1 MKESDFRLLESVLA
15 AKTWKNSRIFSS
27 IALKKL
33 MNIRFTIS
41 KVSRNDHLKLSQ
53 SRNVSLTPEL
63 FPGNKSNTT
72 RLPLVFAKIFSIPPP
87 YEQIPVIVGLVV
99 FPRTATSQ
107 GENHHA
113 NWAARNGSTKED
125 IYRKEEK
132 LKELFVPRTS
142 RRKKSERSENPFWND
157 NGWSI
162 PIVTELGNYRS
173 APANNAANCQSPRVQ
188 RSMISRRSLK
198 VAGFEECETVKKFCT
213 CETPVSSNS
222 SIRCKGFS

>member
-113 NWAARNGSTKED
+113 NWAARNGSTKEED
-125 IYRKEEK
+125 IYIYIERKRNWKSCSCQE
-132 LKELFVPRTS
+132 
-142 RRKKSERSENPFWND
+142 RRGERKARGARIRFETIMA
-157 NGWSI
+157 G
-162 PIVTELGNYRS
+162 LYRS
-173 APANNAANCQSPRVQ
+173 L
-188 RSMISRRSLK
+188 RSL
-198 VAGFEECETVKKFCT
+198 VIIVLRRLTMLPTVKVRECNAQWL
-213 CETPVSSNS
+213 VDA
-222 SIRCKGFS
+222 R

>member
-15 AKTWKNSRIFSS
+15 AKTWQNSRIFSS

-41 KVSRNDHLKLSQ
+41 KVSRNDQLKLSQ

-63 FPGNKSNTT
+63 FPGNKSNTA

-99 FPRTATSQ
+99 FPRTVTSQ

-113 NWAARNGSTKED
+113 NWQLETVQPNKRRRYIY

-157 NGWSI
+157 NGWPI

-173 APANNAANCQSPRVQ
+173 APTNNAGNCQSR
-188 RSMISRRSLK
+188 
-198 VAGFEECETVKKFCT
+198 ECSAQWLVDA
-213 CETPVSSNS
+213 
-222 SIRCKGFS
+222 R

>member
-15 AKTWKNSRIFSS
+15 AKTWQNSRIFSS

-41 KVSRNDHLKLSQ
+41 KVSRNDQLKLSQ

-63 FPGNKSNTT
+63 FPGNKSNTA

-113 NWAARNGSTKED
+113 NWQLETVQPNKRRRYIYIERKRNWKSCSCQERRGERKARGARIRFET
-125 IYRKEEK
+125 IMAG
-132 LKELFVPRTS
+132 L
-142 RRKKSERSENPFWND
+142 
-157 NGWSI
+157 
-162 PIVTELGNYRS
+162 YRS
-173 APANNAANCQSPRVQ
+173 L
-188 RSMISRRSLK
+188 RSLVIIVLRRLTMLATVK
-198 VAGFEECETVKKFCT
+198 VA
-213 CETPVSSNS
+213 SAALND
-222 SIRCKGFS
+222 